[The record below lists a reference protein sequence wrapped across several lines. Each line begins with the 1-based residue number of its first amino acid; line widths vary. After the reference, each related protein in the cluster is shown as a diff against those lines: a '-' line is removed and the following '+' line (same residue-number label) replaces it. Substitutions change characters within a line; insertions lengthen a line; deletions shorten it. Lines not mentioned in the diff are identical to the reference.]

1 MPRILVV
8 DDDPMVGATIE
19 VLLLRQGFDVTLT
32 DGGET
37 GLAALEAQTFDV
49 MLVDIFMPHMRGF
62 ESIRIFHERAP
73 AIPLIAMSGYAFAS
87 SASPSPD
94 FLRMALELGAIALP
108 AQAVHAR
115 DAADHD
121 PGMPRRERAAEGPE
135 RGPLIPSQRV
145 ILGAGLAIL
154 LIITAASIGLDV
166 KSRSDAARVNHTV
179 EVLKK
184 ISDVHLLV
192 RRAESALRGYEIYRT
207 AGFIDEFQAARGKIA
222 PALGDLKLAI
232 RDNADQVTLMEATEP
247 LILRRIEV
255 AAESLRLRTNGDNEG
270 SNALRDRGEGR
281 GLMETLTGNLDR
293 LAAGEEKLL
302 ATREADSRRT
312 GIVLLGIDVI
322 GALVILLL
330 VAMLLRESQRT
341 TGAAQE
347 LAARD
352 AGRKG
357 SARGGRRRTHRAPR
371 HRA

>member
-1 MPRILVV
+1 M
-8 DDDPMVGATIE
+8 
-19 VLLLRQGFDVTLT
+19 
-32 DGGET
+32 
-37 GLAALEAQTFDV
+37 
-49 MLVDIFMPHMRGF
+49 
-62 ESIRIFHERAP
+62 
-73 AIPLIAMSGYAFAS
+73 
-87 SASPSPD
+87 
-94 FLRMALELGAIALP
+94 
-108 AQAVHAR
+108 
-115 DAADHD
+115 
-121 PGMPRRERAAEGPE
+121 
-135 RGPLIPSQRV
+135 IPSQRV

-166 KSRSDAARVNHTV
+166 KSRSDAATVNHTV

-232 RDNADQVTLMEATEP
+232 RDNADQVTLMEVTEP

-255 AAESLRLRTNGDNEG
+255 AAESLRLRINGDNEG

-281 GLMETLTGNLDR
+281 GLMETVTGNLER

-302 ATREADSRRT
+302 AAREAASRRT

-341 TGAAQE
+341 TVQLKSSLHETQAAKEALEAAVAERTEHLVTAHDE
-347 LAARD
+347 LRLSVNVLQSTFRSMAEAVLVIDAEGNVLLSNPAAERMLLHRAGMNLRNLRALSDVFHGDGVTPLKPDRAALRARAARR
-352 AGRKG
+352 AF
-357 SARGGRRRTHRAPR
+357 RRSGDDRPPA
-371 HRA
+371 